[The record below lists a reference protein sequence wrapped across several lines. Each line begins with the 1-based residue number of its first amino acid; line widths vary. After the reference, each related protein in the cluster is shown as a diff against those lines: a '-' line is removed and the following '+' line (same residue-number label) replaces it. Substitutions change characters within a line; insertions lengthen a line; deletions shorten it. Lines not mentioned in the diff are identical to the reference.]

1 MVLAMVL
8 IAVAYARLPAADVGV
23 SDALVG
29 LVLVAG
35 AALVLVA
42 VFLVGLRA
50 VPKASRPLLVTISM
64 LLVLIEVFV
73 VLFAY
78 VYLSLETATPGSV
91 PGVVT
96 HLDAVYFVVTM
107 LATVGFGDITP
118 QSQVARAVATFQM
131 LFNLVLLGAVVRLG
145 VAVGRQAAQ
154 SRVRREAPGSLPPVV
169 REWDTADDVSIPDR
183 EGTS

>member
-1 MVLAMVL
+1 MVL
-8 IAVAYARLPAADVGV
+8 IALAYARMPAADVGIT
-23 SDALVG
+23 DALVG
-29 LVLVAG
+29 FVLVAG
-35 AALVLVA
+35 AAVVLV
-42 VFLVGLRA
+42 VLFLVGLRA

-78 VYLSLETATPGSV
+78 VYLSLEAATPGSV

-118 QSQVARAVATFQM
+118 ASQVARAVATFQM

-145 VAVGRQAAQ
+145 VAVGREAAQ
-154 SRVRREAPGSLPPVV
+154 RKVRTEDPRSLPPVV
-169 REWDTADDVSIPDR
+169 REWETDQDVSTPDG